1 MTWWSNVWHYFVIK
15 SHAVSIGANL
25 GSGHFSLPGRDWTSF
40 VVSPWY
46 IWFPSHWRSNLCG
59 SSFIFRQW
67 QLILAR
73 SPRKLCDSQKKPTTH
88 PSLLPLPPQP
98 IWKIVSVHLVKEM
111 SAGDMK
117 RERKSPSLSIS
128 QSAPVK
134 KISLKWSIMTRSRI
148 SIPHHTLLPLILIT
162 GVHPPYP
169 HPNSP
174 MWQRTVV
181 GCEPRWRETN
191 LLVFDLL
198 KRSLRRLGSH
208 YPYSLNKFT
217 TLIISR

>member
-1 MTWWSNVWHYFVIK
+1 MIYLIPLSLADKF
-15 SHAVSIGANL
+15 IGFPPPPVTTDL
-25 GSGHFSLPGRDWTSF
+25 R
-40 VVSPWY
+40 
-46 IWFPSHWRSNLCG
+46 WFPSKTMW
-59 SSFIFRQW
+59 FPK
-67 QLILAR
+67 ILR
-73 SPRKLCDSQKKPTTH
+73 PTH
-88 PSLLPLPPQP
+88 FSPPQP

-111 SAGDMK
+111 SAGDMN

-134 KISLKWSIMTRSRI
+134 KISLKWSIMTRSRK
-148 SIPHHTLLPLILIT
+148 SIPHHTLLPLTFIT

-181 GCEPRWRETN
+181 GSEPRWRETN

-198 KRSLRRLGSH
+198 KWSLRR
-208 YPYSLNKFT
+208 
-217 TLIISR
+217 